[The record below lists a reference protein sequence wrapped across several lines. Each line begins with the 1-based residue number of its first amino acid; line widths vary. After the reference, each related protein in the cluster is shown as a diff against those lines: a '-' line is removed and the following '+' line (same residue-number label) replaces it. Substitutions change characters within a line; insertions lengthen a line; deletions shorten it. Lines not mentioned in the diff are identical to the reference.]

1 MLAFS
6 DKLSRA
12 LLRYFSARKFMPST
26 WLLLLLLLLL
36 LPLPLPLINRLLFP
50 YFIR

>member
-36 LPLPLPLINRLLFP
+36 PLPLPLINRLLFP